1 MGGRLEAV
9 EKQAQSIPG
18 EIEEAVKGEVVRR
31 IAEWTDARVD
41 GTASSQGEGTPDAE
55 DDGWAPPRKP
65 FRTVSPSVIT
75 MEPQPGDEEVFSDA
89 WPLVD
94 EWRDVGTAV

>member
-1 MGGRLEAV
+1 MEAG
-9 EKQAQSIPG
+9 EKQAGAIPG

-41 GTASSQGEGTPDAE
+41 GTASSLGEGTPDAE
-55 DDGWAPPRKP
+55 DDGGASPRKL

-75 MEPQPGDEEVFSDA
+75 MEPLPGDEEVDGA
-89 WPLVD
+89 
-94 EWRDVGTAV
+94 A